1 MRQFQAPPSGR
12 MAVDQEGLSGD
23 LGAKN
28 ITLTLSRKLR
38 YAVTH
43 TGAVQFVLKRRNK
56 NGFRLRANFRA
67 IPSAGAQRKQMVGI
81 VSRPRSHPLP
91 SFSLIEPGR
100 GQGHRQREGYLFS
113 SHQDSRTRKFRVP
126 T

>member
-1 MRQFQAPPSGR
+1 

-43 TGAVQFVLKRRNK
+43 TGAVQFVLKQRNK
-56 NGFRLRANFRA
+56 NGFRPRETSVRSLRQARSANRW
-67 IPSAGAQRKQMVGI
+67 
-81 VSRPRSHPLP
+81 
-91 SFSLIEPGR
+91 
-100 GQGHRQREGYLFS
+100 
-113 SHQDSRTRKFRVP
+113 
-126 T
+126 